1 MKRRVFYIFL
11 TTLCMFWFFT
21 QSIQAAGRPDV
32 TRHEAQFLGGAL
44 NMQIEWQSPNPVV
57 LIKISIANI
66 QKEIKIDAYDNKRNR
81 DGYAGEVNFTLNI
94 EGVPS
99 EPFPYVLQ
107 LEDELRIK
115 STLTRGKVKISSS
128 QPGVVLQPQQPSMQM
143 QQNLPQFGVPQSGIP
158 PYAQPGFQPGIQ
170 PGTFPGIQPDIQPYA
185 QPGAFPGIPPGQQP
199 YAQPG
204 FQPGLQPG
212 ALPGIQPGLQPGAL
226 PGIPPGLQPGAL
238 PGMITGALPGV
249 QSFSQQVG
257 SLIVIIAP
265 LIAAEGGAMWRAGD
279 GPWKR
284 SGEFIPDLP
293 VGIHT
298 IEFQDLSGWTKP
310 ERQKV
315 MIEGGQTVTINGIY
329 HNR

>member
-1 MKRRVFYIFL
+1 MKRRVFHIFL
-11 TTLCMFWFFT
+11 STLCMFLFFI

-81 DGYAGEVNFTLNI
+81 DGYAGEVNFTLNL
-94 EGVPS
+94 EGTPS

-115 STLTRGKVKISSS
+115 SPLTRGKVKISSS
-128 QPGVVLQPQQPSMQM
+128 QPGVVLQPQQPSMQIQI
-143 QQNLPQFGVPQSGIP
+143 QQNLPQVGIPQSGIP
-158 PYAQPGFQPGIQ
+158 PIVQPGVQPGI
-170 PGTFPGIQPDIQPYA
+170 
-185 QPGAFPGIPPGQQP
+185 
-199 YAQPG
+199 
-204 FQPGLQPG
+204 QPG

-226 PGIPPGLQPGAL
+226 PGVMSGV
-238 PGMITGALPGV
+238 LPGV
-249 QSFSQQVG
+249 QSGSQQIG

-265 LIAAEGGAMWRAGD
+265 LIVAEGGAMWRAGD

-284 SGEFIPDLP
+284 SGEAIPDLP

-298 IEFQDLSGWTKP
+298 IEFQEVGIWVKP
-310 ERQKV
+310 QSQKV
-315 MIEGGQTVTINGIY
+315 MVEGGQTVTINGIY
-329 HNR
+329 NSR